1 MQCLRQNL
9 KNSQEMAQN
18 VKARPAGM
26 IPGGTGLFYFSSPW
40 IRITRMSTGS
50 TNWK

>member
-9 KNSQEMAQN
+9 KNSQETAQY
-18 VKARPAGM
+18 VKSPPRRAG
-26 IPGGTGLFYFSSPW
+26 PREAGLFHFSSPW
-40 IRITRMSTGS
+40 IKITRISTGS